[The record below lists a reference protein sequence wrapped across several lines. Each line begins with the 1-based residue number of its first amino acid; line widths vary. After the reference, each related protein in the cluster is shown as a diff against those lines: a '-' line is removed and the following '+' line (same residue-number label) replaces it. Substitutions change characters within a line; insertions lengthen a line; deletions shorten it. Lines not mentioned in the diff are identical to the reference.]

1 MSPTL
6 TAKCAYVAERVID
19 AIKVAHAKSGI
30 APSDRSIAEVAGVDP
45 SVLCRWRRGQRVM
58 GYEHIHRLAERYGMP
73 VVYGAISDAHA
84 ELAGAAPVRLA
95 ARGAA

>member
-6 TAKCAYVAERVID
+6 AAQCAYVAERVID
-19 AIKVAHAKSGI
+19 AIKVSQAQGGI
-30 APSDRSIAEVAGVDP
+30 APSDRAIADVAGVDP

-58 GYEHIHRLAERYGMP
+58 GFEHIYRLANHYGI
-73 VVYGAISDAHA
+73 VTVHGAIMGAHE
-84 ELAGAAPVRLA
+84 ELLGLAPVRLA